1 MSDPGTQTEST
12 ASVEQAGGSHVRWV
26 ICAMLF
32 FATSKNYLDRQV
44 LGILADTLQH
54 QFHWTEVQYGYIIGS
69 FQLAYAIGLTFA
81 GPLID
86 RIGTRTGY
94 AIMVAVWSLAS
105 AAHALVHSILGFGI
119 ARFFLGLGEAGNF
132 PAAIKTTA
140 EWFPQKERS
149 FATGIFNAGANVG
162 AILAPLC
169 VPWITL
175 RYGWRAAFLFVGGL
189 GIVWLAW
196 WLAYY
201 QPPEK
206 HPDISQQEFA
216 YIRAGQS
223 ETIEA
228 ERIGW
233 WKLLR
238 YRQSWAFMLAKSFT
252 DPIWWFY
259 LYWLPKFLDQ
269 KYHLGLGHLGMPLI
283 AIYVLSDIGSVG
295 GGWLPKFFLRHG
307 ASIVRARK
315 ATLLV
320 CAVGALPI
328 LLVNH
333 ASHLWMVIGI
343 LGVVTAAHQ
352 GWSANLFTTASDMF
366 PRGTVATIVGMGT
379 LCSSIAAVFFS
390 TSVGWV
396 LQLTHSYTPIFVI
409 AAFAYLAALLVMQ
422 LLAPQQSHI
431 TRFASNNET

>member
-1 MSDPGTQTEST
+1 MLTDEPTSSAPPFRSR
-12 ASVEQAGGSHVRWV
+12 VRWA

-44 LGILADTLQH
+44 LGILADTLQQ
-54 QFHWTEVQYGYIIGS
+54 QFHWTEAQYGYIIGS

-86 RIGTRTGY
+86 RIGTRIGY
-94 AIMVAVWSLAS
+94 AVMVAVWSLAS
-105 AAHALVHSILGFGI
+105 AAHALAHSILGFGI

-140 EWFPQKERS
+140 EWFPQSERS

-169 VPWITL
+169 VPWIAL

-189 GIVWLAW
+189 GMIWLVW

-206 HPDISQQEFA
+206 HPDVSPAEFA

-223 ETIEA
+223 EAVES
-228 ERIGW
+228 ERLDW
-233 WKLLR
+233 RALLR
-238 YRQSWAFMLAKSFT
+238 HRQSWAFMLAKTLT

-269 KYHLGLGHLGMPLI
+269 TYHLGLRHLGLPLI
-283 AIYVLSDIGSVG
+283 VIYILSDIGSVG
-295 GGWLPKFFLRHG
+295 GGWLPKWFLRRG
-307 ASIVRARK
+307 ASMVQARK
-315 ATLLV
+315 ATLLL
-320 CAVGALPI
+320 CALGALPV
-328 LLVNH
+328 LLISH
-333 ASHLWMVIGI
+333 THHLWMAVGI

-366 PRGTVATIVGMGT
+366 PRSTVGTIVSMGT
-379 LCSSIAAVFFS
+379 LCASLSAIFFS
-390 TSVGWV
+390 ILVGWV
-396 LQLTHSYTPIFVI
+396 LQWTHRYTPLFMI
-409 AAFAYLAALLVMQ
+409 AAFAYLSAMLVMQ
-422 LLAPQQSHI
+422 WLAPQQLHVVKTS
-431 TRFASNNET
+431 

>member
-1 MSDPGTQTEST
+1 MPTDALTSPDPS
-12 ASVEQAGGSHVRWV
+12 SRSRVRWV
-26 ICAMLF
+26 VCAMLF

-44 LGILADTLQH
+44 LGILADTLQQ
-54 QFHWTEVQYGYIIGS
+54 QFHWTESQYGYIISS

-86 RIGTRTGY
+86 RVGTRIGY
-94 AIMVAVWSLAS
+94 AVMVAAWSLAS

-140 EWFPQKERS
+140 EWFPPSERS

-189 GIVWLAW
+189 GIIWLAW
-196 WLAYY
+196 WWAYY

-206 HPDISQQEFA
+206 HPDISPAEFA

-223 ETIEA
+223 EALES

-233 WKLLR
+233 WPLLH
-238 YRQSWAFMLAKSFT
+238 YRQSWAFILAKTLT
-252 DPIWWFY
+252 DPVWWFY
-259 LYWLPKFLDQ
+259 LFWLPKFLDQ
-269 KYHLGLGHLGMPLI
+269 KYHLGLSHLGLPLI
-283 AIYVLSDIGSVG
+283 VIYIISDLGSVG
-295 GGWLPKFFLRHG
+295 GGWLPKWFLRHG

-315 ATLLV
+315 ATLLL
-320 CAVGALPI
+320 CALGALPV
-328 LLVNH
+328 LLISYLQH
-333 ASHLWMVIGI
+333 AWMVIGI
-343 LGVVTAAHQ
+343 LGLATAAHQ
-352 GWSANLFTTASDMF
+352 GWSANIYTTASDMF
-366 PRGTVATIVGMGT
+366 PRGTVGTVVSIGT
-379 LCSSIAAVFFS
+379 LFSSLSAIGFS
-390 TSVGWV
+390 ILAGWV
-396 LQLTHSYTPIFVI
+396 LQWTHSYTPLFTI
-409 AAFAYLAALLVMQ
+409 AAFSYLSAMLSMQ
-422 LLAPQQSHI
+422 WLAPQQQRI
-431 TRFASNNET
+431 AQRMEPQT

>member
-1 MSDPGTQTEST
+1 MSEPTRVSDEAILP
-12 ASVEQAGGSHVRWV
+12 ASGGGSRVRWV

-44 LGILADTLQH
+44 LGILADTLQQ
-54 QFHWTEVQYGYIIGS
+54 QFHWTEAQYGYIIGC

-86 RIGTRTGY
+86 RIGTRVGY
-94 AIMVAVWSLAS
+94 ALMMVVWSVAS
-105 AAHALVHSILGFGI
+105 AGHALVHSIFGFGV

-169 VPWITL
+169 VPWIAIH
-175 RYGWRAAFLFVGGL
+175 YGWRAAFLFVGGL

-196 WLAYY
+196 WLGYY

-206 HPDISQQEFA
+206 HPDISPQEFA

-223 ETIEA
+223 ESIEA
-228 ERIGW
+228 ERMGW
-233 WKLLR
+233 RQLLR
-238 YRQSWAFMLAKSFT
+238 YRQSWAFMLAKSLT

-269 KYHLGLGHLGMPLI
+269 RYHLGLSHIGLPLI
-283 AIYVLSDIGSVG
+283 VIYVLSDMGSVG
-295 GGWLPKFFLRHG
+295 GGWLPKWFLRHG

-315 ATLLV
+315 AALLI
-320 CAVGALPI
+320 CALGALPI
-328 LLVNH
+328 LLV
-333 ASHLWMVIGI
+333 SHTSHMWIVIGI

-390 TSVGWV
+390 ALVGWV
-396 LQLTHSYTPIFVI
+396 LQLTHSYAPLF
-409 AAFAYLAALLVMQ
+409 ALAGFAYLTAMLVMQ
-422 LLAPQQSHI
+422 LLAPRQLHV
-431 TRFASNNET
+431 TKDVVAP